1 MSVGVIWN
9 RAARRARYLPVHRLF
24 PEAEVVVTESP
35 EEAES
40 KARELAQ
47 RHSTVVA
54 IGGDGTVNSVVN
66 GLRGTDAALGLIP
79 AGTGN
84 VLARELLIPVH
95 DPSEAA
101 RICLGD
107 ASTAIDLG
115 QCGDRLFVASAG
127 FGVDA
132 EVVARADGWKPVWGR
147 LAFVMAASV
156 EQFRQHRWHVAIDA
170 EGRRVYEG
178 EAVLVA
184 AVNCPRYA
192 GWRKPLP
199 DTSLADGLL
208 DLFVVMP
215 SNLPGTPLL
224 DVAGWALLGRAHRSK
239 RVRTFRAAE
248 FQLRFEGPEP
258 LCQMDGE
265 LVPDGAKTVRVQP
278 RALQVKTR
286 KAVI

>member
-1 MSVGVIWN
+1 VSVGVIWN

-24 PEAEVVVTESP
+24 QEAEVVVTESP

-40 KARELAQ
+40 KARELAR
-47 RHSTVVA
+47 RHQTVVA
-54 IGGDGTVNSVVN
+54 VGGDGTINSVVN
-66 GLRGTDAALGLIP
+66 GLRGSEAALGLIP

-84 VLARELLIPVH
+84 VLARELFVPVH
-95 DPSEAA
+95 DPSDAA
-101 RICLGD
+101 RICMGE

-115 QCGDRLFVASAG
+115 ECGDRLFVASAG

-132 EVVARADGWKPVWGR
+132 AVVARADGWKPVWGR
-147 LAFVMAASV
+147 MAFAMAASV
-156 EQFRQHRWHVAIDA
+156 EQFRRHRWRVVIDA
-170 EGRRVYEG
+170 EGKRVYED

-192 GWRKPLP
+192 GWRKPMP

-208 DLFVVMP
+208 DLFVVTP
-215 SNLPGTPLL
+215 SHLAGTPLA
-224 DVAGWALLGRAHRSK
+224 DVAAWALLGLAHRSK

-258 LCQMDGE
+258 DCQLDGE
-265 LVPDGAKTVRVQP
+265 LVPNVAKSL
-278 RALQVKTR
+278 RALPKVLQVKTH